1 MTGATDL
8 SRSSVGE
15 ELEAIGFVPIA
26 SKLYQPAPGI
36 VSRSSLV
43 DRVRA
48 HDGDVVAVTAPAG
61 YGKSTFIAELVATDP
76 RPVAWLSLSPTENDP
91 AALLTYIA
99 LALDRLEQVDPRC
112 VTALWSRSPKLG
124 TAPLAQ
130 FVAVLAGR
138 TPFVLVLDD
147 VHELRNRDV
156 LDLLPVLVREM
167 PPESSFV
174 LGSRRA
180 MPLPL
185 GRMRVKRR
193 LVEVG
198 AADLAFDVVET
209 AGLLG
214 GLGHEAS
221 PAETARLVERTEGW
235 PVAIY
240 LAALAQDARGG
251 DVSDVLAD
259 FGGDHR
265 FLADF
270 LGDELLAGLDP
281 PLASFL
287 MEAACFER
295 VSGTLCDDVLERTGS
310 SVLLAGLQRRNLL
323 VISLDDRREWYRF
336 HHLMSE
342 YLRSELKRRDPNRFA
357 AVHRRASDWHQAHG
371 DADGAVMHAV
381 LSGDLERAEA
391 LVMHW
396 FGRFTTSGHYP
407 AVERWLSLLPA
418 EALDTH
424 PGLMIVAAH
433 GRFRDSEPAAAV
445 QWLDRAAEALP
456 ERHPD
461 DVFGAV
467 VPVQLALSRAIISP
481 LTPAEMTA
489 ESRYAYDHVGLGEGH
504 PLSCLGLGAAAFMLG
519 DEAEAERRLREAAE
533 TTLDRPTVVGS
544 ALAHLAVIEIEH
556 DRWDEAAGL
565 ARRAKLI
572 VGESIL
578 LPPSNLVLAVNVLV
592 DTHDGRGR
600 EVDADRQ
607 RCRGLLTGLL
617 HVAPWLNLQS
627 RVALA
632 RAALIRGDRVEAVA
646 LVDEA
651 EAILRSVPD
660 AGGVARQL
668 ASLRR
673 CLSGRARSQNHGPA
687 SLTTAE
693 LRVLQLLPTHLSIAA
708 MADRLYVSRNTV
720 KSQTIAI
727 YRKLGTSS
735 RSGAV
740 EAAVE
745 LGLLD
750 TAARHG

>member
-1 MTGATDL
+1 MTVASDPPRL
-8 SRSSVGE
+8 SVGE
-15 ELEAIGFVPIA
+15 ELEAIGFVPIP
-26 SKLYQPAPGI
+26 SKLYPPSPGI
-36 VSRSSLV
+36 VSRAPLV
-43 DRVRA
+43 ARVRA
-48 HDGDVVAVTAPAG
+48 RRGEVVAVTAPAG
-61 YGKSTFIAELVATDP
+61 YGKSTFIAELVAADP
-76 RPVAWLSLSPTENDP
+76 RPIAWLSLSSTENDP

-99 LALDRLEQVDPRC
+99 LALDRIEPVEATR
-112 VTALWSRSPKLG
+112 VTALWTRTPKLG
-124 TAPLAQ
+124 TTVLAQ
-130 FVAVLAGR
+130 FISLLAGR
-138 TPFVLVLDD
+138 QPFVLVLDD
-147 VHELRNRDV
+147 VHELTDRDV
-156 LDLLPVLVREM
+156 LDLLPVLIAEL
-167 PPESSFV
+167 PAGSTFV
-174 LGSRRA
+174 VGSRTA
-180 MPLPL
+180 MPLPV

-198 AADLAFDVVET
+198 PADLAFDAVET
-209 AGLLG
+209 AALLRS
-214 GLGHEAS
+214 LGHEA
-221 PAETARLVERTEGW
+221 PAIGTARLVERTEGW

-251 DVSDVLAD
+251 DLADVLAD
-259 FGGDHR
+259 FAGDHR

-281 PLASFL
+281 SLASFL
-287 MEAACFER
+287 MEASCFER
-295 VSGTLCDDVLERTGS
+295 ASGPLCDGVLERTDS

-323 VISLDDRREWYRF
+323 VIPLDDRREWYRF
-336 HHLMSE
+336 HHLLSE
-342 YLRSELKRRDPNRFA
+342 FLRSELRRRDPDRFA
-357 AVHRRASDWHQAHG
+357 TIHRRASDWYQAHG
-371 DADGAVMHAV
+371 EADGAVMHAV
-381 LSGDLERAEA
+381 LGGDLDRAEA

-407 AVERWLSLLPA
+407 SVERWLGMLPA
-418 EALDTH
+418 DALDTH
-424 PGLMIVAAH
+424 PGLMVVAAH
-433 GRFRDSEPAAAV
+433 GRFRDSEPAAAA

-461 DVFGAV
+461 DVHGLV

-481 LTPAEMTA
+481 LGPLEMIA

-504 PLSCLGLGAAAFMLG
+504 PLSCLCMGAAAFMLG
-519 DEAEAERRLREAAE
+519 DDAQAERWLREAAE

-544 ALAHLAVIEIEH
+544 ALAHLAVVEVER
-556 DRWDEAAGL
+556 DRWEAAADL
-565 ARRAKLI
+565 AQRAKVI
-572 VGESIL
+572 VGRSIQ

-592 DTHDGRGR
+592 ETYDGGGKAA
-600 EVDADRQ
+600 EADWQ
-607 RCRGLLTGLL
+607 GCRGLLTGLL

-632 RAALIRGDRVEAVA
+632 RAALIRGNRAEAAA

-651 EAILRSVPD
+651 ETILRSVPD
-660 AGGVARQL
+660 AVGVARQL

-673 CLSGRARSQNHGPA
+673 GVSTRPAQDHGPA
-687 SLTTAE
+687 ALTTAE

-750 TAARHG
+750 IAARHG